1 MKRVKDT
8 RESESATGEDA
19 RDRLRRQLTLTDTT
33 FLVVSSVI
41 GAGIFITPGAVASS
55 IPEPSLFLFAWVL
68 GGALSLAGALA
79 NAELGGLFP
88 RAGGDYV
95 YLREAFHPVAGFL
108 VGWLTFFVIYAGTVA
123 TLATASGD
131 ILARLFD
138 APGNSSTAIAIATVV
153 VTTWVNYSG
162 LRAGASFNN
171 LTAIL
176 KVAAIALLVLL
187 GFAAAG
193 PEGGSPGATTA
204 PRPASTLEG
213 FALAMSPVLFTYLG
227 WNAPIYVASEI
238 RDPARNLP
246 RSLFLGLGIC
256 TGLYLLLNLVYLRVT
271 TPGELASSTP
281 AGELVARALFGE
293 FGGELASILIL
304 LSIHGCLNATIL
316 VGPRIAYAMA
326 LDGLFFRGGDRVHE
340 TRGTP
345 HIALIVQAMVA
356 IGLIAVLRT
365 FPSVLDY
372 TTFAIVLAT
381 MADVASLYALRR
393 KRPDAPRPYRAW
405 GYPFLPAAYFV
416 ANAAIALAM
425 ILGRPLE
432 CLIALGVTATGL
444 PFLWLFSR
452 RPQPAP

>member
-1 MKRVKDT
+1 MKRVRDT
-8 RESESATGEDA
+8 SERESATGEDA

-41 GAGIFITPGAVASS
+41 GAGIFITPGAVANS

-131 ILARLFD
+131 ILAPLLD
-138 APGNSSTAIAIATVV
+138 LPGPSSTAIAIATVL

-176 KVAAIALLVLL
+176 KVGAIVLLLVL
-187 GFAAAG
+187 GFTAA
-193 PEGGSPGATTA
+193 
-204 PRPASTLEG
+204 RPAGNSGVVVDSGSRSTLEG

-246 RSLFLGLGIC
+246 RSLFLGLGVC
-256 TGLYLLLNLVYLRVT
+256 TGLYLLFNLLYLRVA
-271 TPGELASSTP
+271 TPGELATSTP
-281 AGELVARALFGE
+281 AGEIVARALFGE
-293 FGGELASILIL
+293 IGGELASILIL
-304 LSIHGCLNATIL
+304 LSILGCLNATIL

-345 HIALIVQAMVA
+345 HVTLILQAMVA
-356 IGLIAVLRT
+356 IGLIAVLRS

-405 GYPFLPAAYFV
+405 GYPVIPAAYFV

-425 ILGRPLE
+425 LLGRPLE

-444 PFLWLFSR
+444 PFLWIFSR
-452 RPQPAP
+452 RPPQAP

>member
-1 MKRVKDT
+1 MKAAMEEDG
-8 RESESATGEDA
+8 ATGADA

-41 GAGIFITPGAVASS
+41 GAGIFITPGSVASS
-55 IPEPSLFLFAWVL
+55 VPEPSLFLFAWAL
-68 GGALSLAGALA
+68 GGGLSLAGALA

-131 ILARLFD
+131 ILARLLD
-138 APGNSSTAIAIATVV
+138 LPGPSSTAIAIATVL

-176 KVAAIALLVLL
+176 KVGAIVLLLVL
-187 GFAAAG
+187 GFSAAVPAG
-193 PEGGSPGATTA
+193 DPGAVVDSGS
-204 PRPASTLEG
+204 RSTLEG

-246 RSLFLGLGIC
+246 RALFLGLGVC
-256 TGLYLLLNLVYLRVT
+256 TGLYLLLNLLYLRVA
-271 TPGELASSTP
+271 TPSELASSTP
-281 AGELVARALFGE
+281 AGEIVARALFGE
-293 FGGELASILIL
+293 IGGELASILIL
-304 LSIHGCLNATIL
+304 LSILGCLNATIL

-345 HIALIVQAMVA
+345 HVTLIVQAVVA

-405 GYPFLPAAYFV
+405 GYPVLPAAYFV
-416 ANAAIALAM
+416 ANAAIALVM
-425 ILGRPLE
+425 LLGRPLE

-444 PFLWLFSR
+444 PFLWIFSR
-452 RPQPAP
+452 RPPQAP